1 MTPQKKSL
9 VKSSGTAKKVGAART
24 ATTGVKATK
33 LEGSKQ
39 VNLRRR

>member
-9 VKSSGTAKKVGAART
+9 VKSSGIKKAISASAATSMKTA
-24 ATTGVKATK
+24 K

-39 VNLRRR
+39 VNLRGRK